1 MGRKT
6 KETYYRKYFEGKK
19 LNEALNKARGS
30 YELATLYDDF
40 IENAKKERKAR
51 LLNNIDIIKQLDK
64 FISLI
69 EDRVSVDTDI
79 LDIISYKD
87 LYYKIKNKQWELE
100 KKANGGNKT
109 AATKRDKA
117 NAVKYSEW
125 IEIPLHGFSINFMY
139 SVGKKGRMV
148 RSEAYATWRNKF
160 PHELIPEAEELL
172 EYGIDVYAPIGIEA
186 QFICKDKFDVDN
198 FSKSLIDAIY
208 ENYGDDDN
216 NVCETK
222 CTRIGTCEEYKD
234 GMIRYRMYNIKEG
247 IQLARETDWSKVP
260 KGTKVRAYDNDE
272 GPKYEGIFLCY
283 DKVDKESPF
292 LIYLEFASRAYWFNH
307 CELIKEVI
315 QLARKKKETE
325 LSPEEERRLEI
336 TKKLNKEQK
345 LFCYHFIV
353 EDKSMKD
360 AYKAAYP

>member
-19 LNEALNKARGS
+19 LNEALNKARSS

-40 IENAKKERKAR
+40 IEDAKKERKAR

-117 NAVKYSEW
+117 NAIKYSEW

-160 PHELIPEAEELL
+160 PHELIPEAEELV
-172 EYGIDVYAPIGIEA
+172 EAGIDVYAPIGIEA

-234 GMIRYRMYNIKEG
+234 GMIRYRMYNIKE
-247 IQLARETDWSKVP
+247 L
-260 KGTKVRAYDNDE
+260 
-272 GPKYEGIFLCY
+272 
-283 DKVDKESPF
+283 
-292 LIYLEFASRAYWFNH
+292 
-307 CELIKEVI
+307 
-315 QLARKKKETE
+315 
-325 LSPEEERRLEI
+325 
-336 TKKLNKEQK
+336 
-345 LFCYHFIV
+345 V
-353 EDKSMKD
+353 E
-360 AYKAAYP
+360 